1 MIKVAIVEDH
11 AILRK
16 SLALLIKLLPGLEM
30 TMEAGDGY
38 GFIENLRKQTLP
50 DIVLMDISMPN
61 MDGMQTTLW
70 LKQNHP
76 SVKVIALSMLTNEL
90 ILMRMIR
97 NGARGYLVK
106 DIEPEELQ
114 KAVNQ
119 VYWDGYYYNELFTPG
134 YQALKKTGGMDIGKM
149 LNEQEL
155 VFLKWAC
162 TELSLKQIAAKMDVS
177 PRTVDGYR
185 DALFRKL
192 QVSSRIG
199 IVLYALNHQIVI
211 L

>member
-11 AILRK
+11 GILRK
-16 SLALLIKLLPGLEM
+16 TLALLIKLLPGLEM
-30 TMEAGDGY
+30 SMEAGDGC
-38 GFIENLRKQTLP
+38 GFIKNLTKHTLP

-61 MDGMQTTLW
+61 MDGVQTTLW

-90 ILMRMIR
+90 VLMRMIR
-97 NGARGYLVK
+97 NGARGYLLK
-106 DIEPEELQ
+106 DIEPEELH

-119 VYWDGYYYNELFTPG
+119 VYRNGYYYNELFTPG
-134 YQALKKTGGMDIGKM
+134 YHATKKTGGLDIGKM

-155 VFLKWAC
+155 IFLRWAC
-162 TELSLKQIAAKMDVS
+162 TELSLKQIAAKMGVS

>member
-1 MIKVAIVEDH
+1 MIKLAIVEDH
-11 AILRK
+11 TILRK
-16 SLALLIKLLPGLEM
+16 SLTLLVKLLPGLEM
-30 TMEAGDGY
+30 TMEAGDGC
-38 GFIENLRKQTLP
+38 GFIKNLKKHALP

-70 LKQNHP
+70 LKQNYP
-76 SVKVIALSMLTNEL
+76 TVKVIALSMITNEL

-106 DIEPEELQ
+106 DIEPDELQ
-114 KAVNQ
+114 KAINQ
-119 VYWDGYYYNELFTPG
+119 VYLHGYYYNELFKPG
-134 YQALKKTGGMDIGKM
+134 YQALKKPGNIGMLKM

-162 TELSLKQIAAKMDVS
+162 TELNLKQIAAKMGVS

-199 IVLYALNHQIVI
+199 IVLYALNQRIVK

>member
-90 ILMRMIR
+90 ILMRI
-97 NGARGYLVK
+97 
-106 DIEPEELQ
+106 
-114 KAVNQ
+114 
-119 VYWDGYYYNELFTPG
+119 
-134 YQALKKTGGMDIGKM
+134 KM
-149 LNEQEL
+149 HDLL
-155 VFLKWAC
+155 
-162 TELSLKQIAAKMDVS
+162 
-177 PRTVDGYR
+177 
-185 DALFRKL
+185 
-192 QVSSRIG
+192 
-199 IVLYALNHQIVI
+199 
-211 L
+211 